1 MENLIITGK
10 VSATSNKV
18 DDKYQQESPTKT
30 AYVEV
35 TDPNIVQAME
45 NFGLTQYTSRD
56 NKTDFFIIKC
66 PKQVTLVKGNQMRK
80 MSGGVETP
88 NFKTVDGKEFK
99 MNIIKGNNKGNDF
112 YRLQAILV
120 DDYAE
125 VENIMMENPFGGGYL
140 AEDPEQVETQ
150 TQQPV
155 NVSDEDL
162 PF

>member
-56 NKTDFFIIKC
+56 NKKDFFIIKC

-80 MSGGVETP
+80 LSGGVETP

-99 MNIIKGNNKGNDF
+99 INIIKGNNKGNNF
-112 YRLQAILV
+112 FRLQAILV
-120 DDYAE
+120 DDYEE

-140 AEDPEQVETQ
+140 AEDPEHDETQ
-150 TQQPV
+150 TSQDI
-155 NVSDEDL
+155 NVSDL

>member
-18 DDKYQQESPTKT
+18 DDKFVQETPTKT
-30 AYVEV
+30 AFVEV
-35 TDPNIVQAME
+35 SDPNIVQAME

-56 NKTDFFIIKC
+56 NQTDFFIIKC

-88 NFKTVDGKEFK
+88 NFKTADDKEFK
-99 MNIIKGNNKGNDF
+99 MNIIKGHNKGNDF
-112 YRLQAILV
+112 FRLQAILV

-140 AEDPEQVETQ
+140 AEDPEQGQTETQ
-150 TQQPV
+150 RPV
-155 NVSDEDL
+155 DINEDDL

>member
-1 MENLIITGK
+1 MENLIVKGK

-35 TDPNIVQAME
+35 SDPNIVQAME
-45 NFGLTQYTSRD
+45 NFGLRQYTSRD
-56 NKTDFFIIKC
+56 NQTNFFIIKC
-66 PKQVTLVKGNQMRK
+66 PKQMTLVKGNQMRK
-80 MSGGVETP
+80 LSGGVETP
-88 NFKTVDGKEFK
+88 NFKTAGDKEFK

-112 YRLQAILV
+112 FRLQAILV
-120 DDYAE
+120 DDYGE

-140 AEDPEQVETQ
+140 SEDPEQGQTQ
-150 TQQPV
+150 TQQPLDI
-155 NVSDEDL
+155 SDNDL